1 MAKHHNL
8 GTVIAF
14 EFIRTIKKPSFWAAT
29 LAFPLLFIVIFGVAF
44 YSGKAGSDNSA
55 KLAKEKFSIEYKDD
69 SGIIQ
74 QPYALAFKAKPVTD
88 KERAIADVKAGK
100 LDAFF
105 YYPKEINKKKIEIHG
120 KDTGLFNN
128 GKYSAVAEQMLSLS
142 AEQKIGNST
151 LVSTA
156 KGNTTSDVVVYKA
169 DGKKAAGWLA
179 AVPPL
184 IFLVLFYFAI
194 AMLGNNLL
202 NSTVEEKENRV
213 TEMILTTLNPTDLIV
228 GKLLATFLAG
238 IIQATVLITP
248 VIVAYFILGSD
259 AHLANLPNLDVVKDL
274 VIDPQTM
281 IIGLLIFIGGM
292 MLFTGTL
299 VAVGAVMPTAKEA
312 GQFFGIAIMMMFI
325 PFYIIMLILSDPKA
339 MVVQAF
345 TFFPYTAPVT
355 AMLRNAFGSL
365 DTTSAAIVITML
377 LILGYIIIHAAVY
390 LFRYGAMEYSN
401 RLSFKRIFAK
411 K

>member
-8 GTVIAF
+8 GTVINF
-14 EFIRTIKKPSFWAAT
+14 EFIRTVKKPSFWAAT
-29 LAFPLLFIVIFGVAF
+29 LAFPLLLIVIFGIAF
-44 YSGKAGSDNSA
+44 YSGKASSDNSA

-69 SGIIQ
+69 SGIV
-74 QPYALAFKAKPVTD
+74 QPAFATAFQAKNVTD
-88 KERAIADVKAGK
+88 KQQAIADVKSGK
-100 LDAFF
+100 VDAFF
-105 YYPKEINKKKIEIHG
+105 YYPQDVATQKIEIYG
-120 KDTGLFNN
+120 KDAGLFNN

-142 AEQKIGNST
+142 AEQKIDSKQLVAIAKNKVAST
-151 LVSTA
+151 V
-156 KGNTTSDVVVYKA
+156 TTYKA
-169 DGKKAAGWLA
+169 NGEVAAGWKA
-179 AVPPL
+179 AIPPL
-184 IFLVLFYFAI
+184 IFLVLFYFTI

-238 IIQATVLITP
+238 LLQAAVLLTP
-248 VIVAYFILGSD
+248 VIAAYLVLGSD
-259 AHLANLPNLDVVKDL
+259 AHLANLPNLDLIKGL

-281 IIGLLIFIGGM
+281 LIGALIFIGGLL
-292 MLFTGTL
+292 LFTGTL
-299 VAVGAVMPTAKEA
+299 VAVGAIMPTAKEA
-312 GQFFGIAIMMMFI
+312 GQFFSIAIMMMFI

-345 TFFPYTAPVT
+345 TFFPYTAPIT

-365 DTTSAAIVITML
+365 DMTSAAIVISIL
-377 LILGYIIIHAAVY
+377 LILGYIIIHLAVR
-390 LFRYGAMEYSN
+390 LFRYGAMEYSR
-401 RLSFKRIFAK
+401 RLSLRTLFMK